1 MSLDDPLP
9 SLLLQLVLILVNA
22 FFSCAEIAVITL
34 NDGKLKKNAE
44 SGDKKAQT
52 LVRLTAQP
60 ARFLATIQVGITLAG
75 FLGSAFAANNF
86 STPLVHWLHDGLHIG
101 IAESTLETIAVIA
114 ITIILSY
121 VTLVL
126 GELVPKRIA
135 MQKAEPIAMA
145 VGGLITFVS
154 KVAAPLVWLLTAST
168 NGLLR
173 LFRMNPEA
181 EQDNVTQEEIRI
193 MVDLGEE
200 KGTIAPEEGE
210 MIDNVFELGNKTAEE
225 VMTHRTDMSVLWME
239 DGIEQWEET
248 ICGTNY
254 SRYPVCGED
263 MDDVVGILHVR
274 DYFCN
279 LRMPEPQDIKSLLRP
294 AYIVPETASADVLFR
309 EMKRNRVHIA
319 VVVDEYGGTSGILT
333 LEDLL
338 EEVVGQIEDEHD
350 DQEME
355 IVTLGEN
362 HWRVRGSAAIDYLT
376 EELCLDFPE
385 GDYDTLGGLIF
396 AQMSSIPEDGTHPE
410 VDVGNLHILV
420 EELMDH
426 RVEWAEITVT
436 EPETT
441 ETETEE

>member
-1 MSLDDPLP
+1 MDDPLP

-22 FFSCAEIAVITL
+22 FFACTEIAVISL
-34 NDGKLKKNAE
+34 NDAKLKKSAE
-44 SGDKKAQT
+44 NGDKRAAV
-52 LVRLTAQP
+52 LVRLTEQP

-75 FLGSAFAANNF
+75 FLGSAFAADNF
-86 STPLVHWLHDGLHIG
+86 ADGLVAWLLSLG
-101 IAESTLETIAVIA
+101 VGLSASALKTLSVIF
-114 ITIILSY
+114 ITIILSFF
-121 VTLVL
+121 TLVL

-145 VGGLITFVS
+145 VGGVITFVAR
-154 KVAAPLVWLLTAST
+154 VTAPLVWLLTAST

-173 LFRMNPEA
+173 LFRMNPDA
-181 EQDNVTQEEIRI
+181 EEENVTQEEIRI

-210 MIDNVFELGNKTAEE
+210 MIDNVFELGKKTAEE

-239 DGIEQWEET
+239 DSADSWEET

-263 MDDVVGILHVR
+263 MDDIVGILHVR

-279 LRMPEPQDIKSLLRP
+279 LRCAEPQDIKSLLRP
-294 AYIVPETASADVLFR
+294 AYVVPETARADVLFR

-338 EEVVGQIEDEHD
+338 EEIVGQIEDEHD
-350 DQEME
+350 DDEQE
-355 IVTLGEN
+355 IITLGEN
-362 HWRVRGSAAIDYLT
+362 HWRVSGSAEIGQLAD
-376 EELCLDFPE
+376 ELCLQFPE

-410 VDVGNLHILV
+410 VDVGNLHIRV
-420 EELMDH
+420 EELTDR
-426 RVEWAEITVT
+426 RVEWAELTVVL
-436 EPETT
+436 PE
-441 ETETEE
+441 EVAVEED

>member
-1 MSLDDPLP
+1 MRLDDPLP

-181 EQDNVTQEEIRI
+181 EQDNVTQEAIRI

-200 KGTIAPEEGE
+200 KGTIAP
-210 MIDNVFELGNKTAEE
+210 
-225 VMTHRTDMSVLWME
+225 
-239 DGIEQWEET
+239 
-248 ICGTNY
+248 
-254 SRYPVCGED
+254 
-263 MDDVVGILHVR
+263 
-274 DYFCN
+274 
-279 LRMPEPQDIKSLLRP
+279 
-294 AYIVPETASADVLFR
+294 
-309 EMKRNRVHIA
+309 
-319 VVVDEYGGTSGILT
+319 
-333 LEDLL
+333 
-338 EEVVGQIEDEHD
+338 
-350 DQEME
+350 
-355 IVTLGEN
+355 
-362 HWRVRGSAAIDYLT
+362 
-376 EELCLDFPE
+376 
-385 GDYDTLGGLIF
+385 
-396 AQMSSIPEDGTHPE
+396 
-410 VDVGNLHILV
+410 
-420 EELMDH
+420 
-426 RVEWAEITVT
+426 
-436 EPETT
+436 
-441 ETETEE
+441 